1 MFFFIVLCASSVYNK
16 HIFIIIKCTIC
27 LRLNIYI
34 LCPILLADTRPR
46 HRLLC
51 RKCRWYPRMVTSVRP
66 RAELPVFNVCFCIHA
81 ADRHSSMP
89 LIPLIFGF
97 LICTRIDH
105 LCPWV
110 IVESQCKVVNNF
122 AKKSQPK
129 ALSVVGD
136 TAQWWSTCQSLGSIP
151 STGKKKVGSW
161 LWNI

>member
-1 MFFFIVLCASSVYNK
+1 
-16 HIFIIIKCTIC
+16 
-27 LRLNIYI
+27 
-34 LCPILLADTRPR
+34 
-46 HRLLC
+46 
-51 RKCRWYPRMVTSVRP
+51 
-66 RAELPVFNVCFCIHA
+66 
-81 ADRHSSMP
+81 MP

-151 STGKKKVGSW
+151 STGKKKSRELVVKYLGLITNKMKIRFDTSKS
-161 LWNI
+161 LERETLEKG